1 MTRTILALIAV
12 ALLYGLVGAIE
23 SQNTFEEEVERLRKQ
38 VKAGEV
44 MLADTHR
51 LYGILERRVM
61 KVDTG
66 MSARQMLWH
75 IEEIA
80 ATSACIEVH
89 Q

>member
-1 MTRTILALIAV
+1 M
-12 ALLYGLVGAIE
+12 
-23 SQNTFEEEVERLRKQ
+23 ERLRKQ

-51 LYGILERRVM
+51 LYGLMERRVLE
-61 KVDTG
+61 VQTDIT
-66 MSARQMLWH
+66 ARELLWH

-80 ATSACIEVH
+80 QTTSCLEV